1 MPRSSKYGGD
11 YDTPVPQSEIEAR
24 GGAGQR
30 GSSGER
36 EMDYDIP
43 RQRRE
48 KVASML
54 STRHSRMS
62 DSSSEGSRPISNA
75 SSIYSAD
82 ASSASLPSSH
92 SSSSKVGI
100 HQPPG
105 GGDDLANIDLQLEMI
120 DQLVENVAA
129 QNSTKLHLL
138 STGGSGK
145 VHRSISG
152 GNLDEEGSSNSGSND
167 NLGVWDDI
175 SSGSDSDEGVCVCVC
190 IVGVSRPS
198 SGYVAF

>member
-1 MPRSSKYGGD
+1 M
-11 YDTPVPQSEIEAR
+11 PVPQSEIEAR
-24 GGAGQR
+24 GGGGQR
-30 GSSGER
+30 SSSGER

-54 STRHSRMS
+54 ATRTSRMS
-62 DSSSEGSRPISNA
+62 DTSSEGSRPLSNA

-82 ASSASLPSSH
+82 ASSTSLHSSH
-92 SSSSKVGI
+92 SSSKVGI
-100 HQPPG
+100 HQPSG
-105 GGDDLANIDLQLEMI
+105 GLDDLSNIDQQLEMI

-129 QNSTKLHLL
+129 QNATKLHLL
-138 STGGSGK
+138 STSSGK
-145 VHRSISG
+145 VQRSISG

-175 SSGSDSDEGVCVCVC
+175 SCGSDSDEGTLR
-190 IVGVSRPS
+190 IM
-198 SGYVAF
+198 